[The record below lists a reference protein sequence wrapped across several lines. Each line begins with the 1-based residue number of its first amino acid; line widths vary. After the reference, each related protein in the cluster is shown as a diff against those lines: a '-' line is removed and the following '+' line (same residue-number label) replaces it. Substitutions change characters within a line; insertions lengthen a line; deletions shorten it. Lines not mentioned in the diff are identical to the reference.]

1 MVKMTADNK
10 QKEVSR
16 KGKGAVENMSI
27 QYKERKRKSELKGK
41 PRKQNHC
48 FICREK
54 MIHYLC
60 TPLFPLQSARI
71 VHLYQ

>member
-1 MVKMTADNK
+1 MNADNK
-10 QKEVSR
+10 YKKKSLEE
-16 KGKGAVENMSI
+16 GKGSSGEYEYPVQREV
-27 QYKERKRKSELKGK
+27 KRKSELKRK